1 MHTVNQR
8 RSALNGHDP
17 LAGGAIR
24 GWSIMQFYA
33 TGASAAR
40 QRTACAI
47 VGIHER
53 AAVSGPARDLDRASG
68 GAISRVLKRGD
79 FSGKSGDALPIVGT
93 RGGPAERLLLVGLGA
108 RKGYNRKAYRRAVV
122 AATQWLA
129 KSGAANAV
137 LYLPR
142 EPIPGLD
149 AYYAARLAV
158 ESVAA
163 TLYRIPDLKS
173 GRKPPRPK
181 LARLGI
187 GVRTADL
194 AAARRGIGDGRGIAT
209 GMALTRDLANLP
221 ANVCTPA
228 YLAGAARRL
237 AGEHRKVRARVLDE
251 RAIRRLRMGSFLS
264 VTRGS
269 DEPARLIVLEYR
281 GTRASMAPVALV
293 GKGITFDSGGISLKQ
308 PPAMDEMKFD
318 MTGAASVFGTI
329 KALATI
335 GAAVNVVGIVPT
347 CENMPSGR
355 ATKPGDIV
363 TSMSG
368 KTIEVL
374 NTDAE
379 GRLILCDGISYARR
393 FKPRAVVDIAT
404 LTGACVIALGAHYC
418 GLFSPDD
425 RLAASLAAAGERSDD
440 RAWRMPIAE
449 EYSELLK
456 SNFADLANV
465 AGREAG
471 AITAACFLWKFT
483 EGLRW
488 AHLDI
493 AGTAYLTGSQ
503 KGSTGRPVPLL
514 VDWLLR
520 GD

>member
-1 MHTVNQR
+1 
-8 RSALNGHDP
+8 
-17 LAGGAIR
+17 
-24 GWSIMQFYA
+24 MQFYA

-40 QRTACAI
+40 QRSACAI

-53 AAVSGPARDLDRASG
+53 AEMTGPARELDRASG
-68 GAISRVLKRGD
+68 GAISRVLRRGD
-79 FSGKSGDALPIVGT
+79 FSGKAGEILPIVGNL
-93 RGGPAERLLLVGLGA
+93 RGPAERVLLAGLGTKKA
-108 RKGYNRKAYRRAVV
+108 YGRKAYRRAIS
-122 AATQWLA
+122 AATHWIA
-129 KSGAANAV
+129 KGGAGNAV
-137 LYLPR
+137 LYLPA
-142 EPIPGLD
+142 EPVPGLD
-149 AYYAARLAV
+149 AYYAARFAAEV
-158 ESVAA
+158 VAT

-173 GRKPPRPK
+173 GKKPPRPK
-181 LARLGI
+181 LAKFGI
-187 GVRTADL
+187 GVRSADL
-194 AAARRGIGDGRGIAT
+194 AGARRGIRDGRGISA

-221 ANVCTPA
+221 ANVCTPS
-228 YLAGAARRL
+228 YLAGAARGL
-237 AGEHRKVRARVLDE
+237 AKEHRKIRVRVLDE

-269 DEPARLIVLEYR
+269 DEPPKLIVLEYHGAR
-281 GTRASMAPVALV
+281 PGAAPVALV
-293 GKGITFDSGGISLKQ
+293 GKGITFDTGGISLKQ

-318 MTGAASVFGTI
+318 MTGAASVFGAI

-335 GAAVNVVGIVPT
+335 GAGVNVVGIIPT

-379 GRLILCDGISYARR
+379 GRLVLCDGISFARR

-404 LTGACVIALGAHYC
+404 LTGACVIALGGYYC

-425 RLAASLAAAGERSDD
+425 KLAASLAAAGDRSDD
-440 RAWRMPIAE
+440 RAWRLPVAE
-449 EYSELLK
+449 EYTELLK

-465 AGREAG
+465 SGREAG